1 MKQSKQ
7 YTEVSTIL
15 LCCPGRFQAYFA
27 NCLGDQTK
35 LSGIV
40 IVDSFAD
47 SNLEADSGAVRK
59 LSTKIR
65 NKLHYIIN
73 PLKLIHQVTIRLRLK
88 PYEASCEESL
98 KAEFQTV
105 LAKQKFPLDIP
116 VLRVADINSPE
127 TVEFIKTHNPEL
139 ICVNGTNLLREPILS
154 LEESIP
160 YGIVNLHTG
169 LSPHTRGGNCNL
181 HALLEDKPEWIG
193 STVHYI
199 DSGIDSGDIICSSR
213 PTINADD
220 VYEFVEAKVFIEGI
234 NQFMASIP
242 AIAKGTA
249 PRVKQWA
256 HGKLYLMRTGYHYH
270 PKQRLQA
277 NQKIHNGL
285 LTEYLA
291 NKSERDSAYATVDLS
306 KGEGGK

>member
-154 LEESIP
+154 LEESIL
-160 YGIVNLHTG
+160 INLWR
-169 LSPHTRGGNCNL
+169 LYQQSQRVL
-181 HALLEDKPEWIG
+181 HQELNNGRME
-193 STVHYI
+193 SYI
-199 DSGIDSGDIICSSR
+199 SCVQVITIIPNNVCR
-213 PTINADD
+213 LIKRFT
-220 VYEFVEAKVFIEGI
+220 
-234 NQFMASIP
+234 M
-242 AIAKGTA
+242 
-249 PRVKQWA
+249 
-256 HGKLYLMRTGYHYH
+256 GY
-270 PKQRLQA
+270 
-277 NQKIHNGL
+277 
-285 LTEYLA
+285 
-291 NKSERDSAYATVDLS
+291 
-306 KGEGGK
+306 